1 MHNFMYKKYK
11 YLHTFNMNAILSL
24 VKIKAQR
31 TGVCVCFLNHSFG
44 FIAIYFFF
52 FLVPY
57 FAQVGINKTKRLRCI
72 FKIN

>member
-31 TGVCVCFLNHSFG
+31 TGVCVCVFFNHSFG
-44 FIAIYFFF
+44 FIAI
-52 FLVPY
+52 
-57 FAQVGINKTKRLRCI
+57 
-72 FKIN
+72 